1 MNAVYLHFPE
11 YAARHNLAEQA
22 GLSNGLG
29 QFLHT
34 QGIDVEL
41 KSDPERLISLTAQV
55 GTQFIDF

>member
-1 MNAVYLHFPE
+1 M
-11 YAARHNLAEQA
+11 RNLYDSKIQSKEA
-22 GLSNGLG
+22 GLNDGLG

-41 KSDPERLISLTAQV
+41 KSDPERLISMTAQA